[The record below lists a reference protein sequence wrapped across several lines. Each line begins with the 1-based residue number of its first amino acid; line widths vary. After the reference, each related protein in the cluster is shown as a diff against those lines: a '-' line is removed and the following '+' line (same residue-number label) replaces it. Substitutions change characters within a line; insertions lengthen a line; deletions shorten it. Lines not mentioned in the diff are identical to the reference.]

1 VLAAAAQH
9 RRMRALVFAAAL
21 LFAPAAQAQSL
32 SDLAFMNGC
41 WRTEAPAEA
50 ESGSQTTEVWASP
63 AMPAMVGYS
72 YTVGEGE
79 TQSWEHMR
87 IEMIDGWPSLISM
100 PNGAPPVAFRMVE
113 PGAPVTDIVQFAN
126 EEHDFPKLIQYN
138 LEDGLLIASIFGED
152 ASSEIRWTYHRT
164 DCAAL

>member
-1 VLAAAAQH
+1 M
-9 RRMRALVFAAAL
+9 RMLIFVAAL
-21 LFAPAAQAQSL
+21 LLAPSAQAQSL

-79 TQSWEHMR
+79 TQSWEQMR
-87 IEMIDGWPSLISM
+87 IQMIDGWPTFFGM
-100 PNGAPPVAFRMVE
+100 PNGGAPVAFRMVE

-126 EEHDFPKLIQYN
+126 EAHDFPKLIQYN
-138 LEDGLLIASIFGED
+138 LEGDALIASIFGDD
-152 ASSEIRWTYHRT
+152 AESEIRWTYRRV
-164 DCAAL
+164 DCAAISAP